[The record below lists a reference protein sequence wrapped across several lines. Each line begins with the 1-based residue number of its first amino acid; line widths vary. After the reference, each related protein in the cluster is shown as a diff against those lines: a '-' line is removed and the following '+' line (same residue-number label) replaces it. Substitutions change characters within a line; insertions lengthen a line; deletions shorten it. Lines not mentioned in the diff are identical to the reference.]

1 MVWSDNG
8 RRAGGTSRSLLGAK
22 DERKVQVLIAVDA
35 RRDAHAHP
43 CTPGGAAGANISAT
57 FEDNGAN
64 EKKEA
69 WPFV

>member
-1 MVWSDNG
+1 
-8 RRAGGTSRSLLGAK
+8 LLGAK